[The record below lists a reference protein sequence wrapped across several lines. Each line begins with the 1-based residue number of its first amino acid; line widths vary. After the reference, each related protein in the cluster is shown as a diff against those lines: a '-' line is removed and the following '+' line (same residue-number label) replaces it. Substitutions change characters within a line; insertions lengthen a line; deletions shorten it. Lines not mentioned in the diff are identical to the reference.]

1 LLAELP
7 SYCSR
12 WRCCECERIRDGIR
26 RAVIVVEVNKQYRQ
40 DGAWILLLWRICVDV
55 DDVDDDGGG
64 SCFGNWHMDL
74 LKGGAND
81 V

>member
-1 LLAELP
+1 
-7 SYCSR
+7 
-12 WRCCECERIRDGIR
+12 
-26 RAVIVVEVNKQYRQ
+26 VIVVEVNKLQYRQ